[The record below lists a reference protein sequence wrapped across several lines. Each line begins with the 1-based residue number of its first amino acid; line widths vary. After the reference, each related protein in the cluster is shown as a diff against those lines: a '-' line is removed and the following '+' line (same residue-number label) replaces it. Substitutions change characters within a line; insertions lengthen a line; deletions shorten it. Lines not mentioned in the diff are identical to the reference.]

1 MKKAIGYV
9 QVAGGQNP
17 ELALE
22 GQKKRISEYA
32 EKNGYEVI
40 GWEEDVCSG
49 WTKVDNDL
57 IPRAKEKAKIL
68 WCGTRWSMVDPAG
81 IRMELLKNDSKFQN
95 RRFEIMNLPALDE
108 NADLDRPALKRVLD
122 RAKEGQFEAVL
133 ATKLDIL
140 ARNDSLF
147 QVIELLGDSGVV
159 LDFVS
164 DDGALLELHNAFR
177 RLAGV

>member
-1 MKKAIGYV
+1 MKML
-9 QVAGGQNP
+9 N
-17 ELALE
+17 
-22 GQKKRISEYA
+22 
-32 EKNGYEVI
+32 
-40 GWEEDVCSG
+40 
-49 WTKVDNDL
+49 
-57 IPRAKEKAKIL
+57 
-68 WCGTRWSMVDPAG
+68 
-81 IRMELLKNDSKFQN
+81 
-95 RRFEIMNLPALDE
+95 
-108 NADLDRPALKRVLD
+108 LDRPALKRVLD

-147 QVIELLGDSGVV
+147 RAIELLGDSGVV